1 MICDP
6 GLKMLTQ
13 RSPVVKYAIMG
24 GLIAWALVTSL
35 ILRKTIEPNFFL
47 PFLTVTLVSA
57 WFFGRNAGLLVTAIG
72 AALSYYFFV
81 PLTSSLAIRSWGDAS
96 NLLTFLVTALLVT
109 FLVDELRYS
118 RVRLTAALTSMG
130 DAVIVTDRL
139 GRVTFLNPVA
149 EAMIGCLQKEAR
161 HQALAD
167 VLVLKDE
174 VSGETVDALLKKI
187 LADGTLFQSNSHKVL
202 TSRHGHTISV
212 EESAAPMRDQN
223 GKITGS
229 IFVLRDIT
237 ARRQVQDQVSQ
248 SQKMAAVGR
257 LAGGVAGDFNNLL
270 TVITG
275 YSEMLRSEM
284 AATNP
289 LRRFA
294 EEIYSAAERAAGL
307 TRQLLAF
314 SKGHNAQARVMD
326 LQPMIAG
333 METMLKRLMGDQI
346 SVTIM
351 PGSGVGKIKADSAQL
366 EQAIVNL
373 AMNSRDAMPKGGRF
387 VIEAMNTEV
396 KEGQPGARPGMEPG
410 EYVMLAVSDTGYGMD
425 AETRG
430 HLFEPFFTTK
440 NRGQGSGLGLSIVY
454 GIVQQAH
461 GHINFFSEPGSGTIF
476 ELFFPRQKE
485 SSGALNTT
493 RPRRPRGTETILV
506 ADDEDGVRKL
516 IHAVLATH
524 GYTVV
529 ETSDGREALAAYE
542 ANPAGIDLVVT
553 DIVMPNMTGIELGD
567 RLAAASPKL
576 KVLYV
581 SGYRDA
587 YTGSPEQ
594 ERERQFLHKPFTP
607 DALLTRVREVLD
619 AR

>member
-1 MICDP
+1 MISDS
-6 GLKMLTQ
+6 GLKMPTQ
-13 RSPVVKYAIMG
+13 RSPVVTYAIMS

-47 PFLTVTLVSA
+47 PFLTVTLVSS
-57 WFFGRNAGLLVTAIG
+57 WFFGRNAGLLVTALGTAVID
-72 AALSYYFFV
+72 FFFIPPTYSFV
-81 PLTSSLAIRSWGDAS
+81 IRNWSEAS
-96 NLLTFLVTALLVT
+96 NLLTYVVTALLVT

-118 RVRLTAALTSMG
+118 KVRLTAALTSMA
-130 DAVIVTDRL
+130 DAVFVTDRL

-149 EAMIGCLQKEAR
+149 EAMIGYLRKEAR
-161 HQALAD
+161 NQPLAD
-167 VLVLKDE
+167 VLVLRDE
-174 VSGETVDALLKKI
+174 ASGETVDVLLKKI
-187 LADGTLFQSNSHKVL
+187 LGDGTPFQSNSHKVL
-202 TSRHGHTISV
+202 TSRHGHTIFV
-212 EESAAPMRDQN
+212 EESAAPIRDQN

-284 AATNP
+284 AAENP

-314 SKGHNAQARVMD
+314 SRGQNAQARVMD
-326 LQPMIAG
+326 PQPMIAG

-346 SVTIM
+346 TVVIM
-351 PGSGVGKIKADSAQL
+351 PSSGLGKIKADSAQL

-373 AMNSRDAMPKGGRF
+373 AMNSRDAMPNGGRF
-387 VIEAMNTEV
+387 VIEVMNTEV
-396 KEGQPGARPGMEPG
+396 KEGQSNGCPGLEPG
-410 EYVMLAVSDTGYGMD
+410 EYVMLAVSDTGHGMD

-454 GIVQQAH
+454 GIVQQAK
-461 GHINFFSEPGSGTIF
+461 GHINFYSELNAGTIF

-485 SSGALNTT
+485 GAGAVIPA
-493 RPRRPRGTETILV
+493 RPQRPRGTETILV

-529 ETSDGREALAAYE
+529 ETRDGREALAAYE
-542 ANPAGIDLVVT
+542 ANPAVIDLVVT
-553 DIVMPNMTGIELGD
+553 DVVMPNMTGIELGD
-567 RLAAASPKL
+567 KLAVVNPKL

-587 YTGSPEQ
+587 HTGNAEQ
-594 ERERQFLHKPFTP
+594 ERERLFLQKPFTP
-607 DALLTRVREVLD
+607 AALLIRVREILD